1 MRILMVSSEVVP
13 FAKVGGLADVVASL
27 SKKLKILGHD
37 VRVVMPRYYSINKEE
52 LLQHPAPLGVPVGF
66 GEIWNG
72 VYEGRLPN
80 SDLPIY
86 FLDNE
91 DLYGRDGVYGEFG
104 NSYQDNCIRFTNL
117 SRGALQLCKYLG
129 WYPDVIH
136 AHDWPTA
143 IVPLFLN
150 TWDKDGYFT
159 KTASVLTIHN
169 LGHQGWF
176 PKEDIH
182 NLQLN
187 WDEFFISGLEKF
199 DSINFLKA
207 GIENADIITTVSP
220 TYAQEILGHTFG
232 EGLEGVLASRRGD
245 LYGILNGVDY
255 DEWNPETDSFI
266 PFNYSVKDLKGKSL
280 VKRALQESLGLEISE
295 EKPLI
300 GIVSRFA
307 EQKGFGALCGPGF
320 GSLFSICNDM
330 DVQVVIL
337 GTGEK
342 WCEDELKSLDW
353 KLPNLRVM
361 VAFNNEMAH
370 WIEAAS
376 DFFLMPSM
384 YEPCGLNQIYSLKY
398 GTLPIVRR
406 TGGLADTVE
415 SYDETTGNGTG
426 FVFDDLTPSAIYNV
440 VGWAVWA
447 WYNKPDDIKKMIKS
461 AMKKSFDWDLSVRE
475 YEKIYYEAF
484 NKRGV
489 FRGLI

>member
-1 MRILMVSSEVVP
+1 MRILMVTSELVP

-27 SKKLKILGHD
+27 SKKLKVLGHD
-37 VRVVMPRYYSINKEE
+37 IRIVMPRYYSIDKAE
-52 LLQHPAPLGVPVGF
+52 LLSHPAPLGVPVGF

-72 VYEGRLPN
+72 VLEGRLPD

-104 NSYQDNCIRFTNL
+104 NSYNDNCIRFTNL

-129 WYPDVIH
+129 WYPDVVH

-150 TWDKDGYFT
+150 TWDKDGYFA

-187 WDEFFISGLEKF
+187 WDEFFVSGLEKF
-199 DSINFLKA
+199 DSINFLKS

-220 TYAQEILGHTFG
+220 TYSYEILSSEFG

-255 DEWNPETDSFI
+255 DVWSPESDKFI
-266 PFNYSVKDLKGKSL
+266 PFNYSSSDLKGKAL
-280 VKRALQESLGLEISE
+280 VKRALQESLGLEVSDK
-295 EKPLI
+295 KPLI
-300 GIVSRFA
+300 GLVSRFA
-307 EQKGFGALCGPGF
+307 DQKGFGALCGPGY
-320 GSLFSICNDM
+320 GSLFGICNDM
-330 DVQVVIL
+330 DVQVVVL

-342 WCEDELKSLDW
+342 WCEDELKSLEAR
-353 KLPNLRVM
+353 LPNLKVIF
-361 VAFNNEMAH
+361 AFNNEMAH
-370 WIEAAS
+370 WIEAGS
-376 DFFLMPSM
+376 DFFLMPSK
-384 YEPCGLNQIYSLKY
+384 YEPCGLNQIYSLRY

-406 TGGLADTVE
+406 TGGLADTVDCYNE
-415 SYDETTGNGTG
+415 FNGDGDG
-426 FVFDDLTPSAIYNV
+426 FVFNHLTPGAIYDV

-447 WYNKPDDIKKMIKS
+447 WYNRPEHIQKMIQA
-461 AMKKSFDWDLSVRE
+461 AMKKCFDWDLSVNE
-475 YEKIYYEAF
+475 YEKIYSAAF
-484 NKRGV
+484 RKRGI